1 MTVFHKQ
8 YNCKSVQ
15 AMWELDIKYWL
26 AVCKDILQPTYN
38 VINKWDK
45 YLNSSKADIK
55 DIKSFCRLT
64 GWKVK
69 R

>member
-1 MTVFHKQ
+1 MTRFHKQ
-8 YNCKSVQ
+8 YNCQSVQ
-15 AMWELDIKYWL
+15 AMWESDIKYWL
-26 AVCKDILQPTYN
+26 AVCKEIFHPTY
-38 VINKWDK
+38 VEINKWDK
-45 YLNSSKADIK
+45 VFNSGKADIK